1 MEEIAEIVAPVKVKG
16 KPGRKPKQAVENVD
30 LAALLGQLLETQGE
44 QTRETLLQLTESLRK
59 PTELEQK
66 KLDQEKESIRK
77 RTINAVNA
85 AKEGERIIAV
95 TQANCTHMQ
104 GNNGRSDGIT
114 TFGGQVNSN
123 GYWVPMCHKCSITGL
138 PVKATS
144 QELQGGVNLRSWQ
157 HVTLEGLNRLA
168 IQRDPS
174 VAKVA

>member
-1 MEEIAEIVAPVKVKG
+1 MEEIEEVIAPVKVKG
-16 KPGRKPKQAVENVD
+16 KPGRKPKQGVENVD

-66 KLDQEKESIRK
+66 KLDEEKESIRK

-85 AKEGERIIAV
+85 AKEGERMTMV
-95 TQANCTHMQ
+95 KQANCNHMQ
-104 GNNGRSDGIT
+104 GNNGKTDGIT
-114 TFGGQVNSN
+114 TFGGQVNSD
-123 GYWVPMCHKCSITGL
+123 GYFVARCAKCYITTL
-138 PVKATS
+138 PIKATAG
-144 QELQGGVNLRSWQ
+144 ELQGGISLRSWQ
-157 HVTLEGLNRLA
+157 NVTYEGLNRLA